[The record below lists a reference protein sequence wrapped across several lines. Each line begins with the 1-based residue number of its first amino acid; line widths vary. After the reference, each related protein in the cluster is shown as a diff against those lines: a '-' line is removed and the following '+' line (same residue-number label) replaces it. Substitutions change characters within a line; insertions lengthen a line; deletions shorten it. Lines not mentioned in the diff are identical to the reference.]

1 MKFVIEPE
9 RFKKFVHASLIF
21 DGGKAMIDNVKA
33 VLTNG
38 QLIVK
43 DLSKQTFAVDSV
55 YDKSFFIE
63 LSGDEGEI
71 LVLHPKMLE
80 FIDDFMGEERITVVT
95 KDGKLI
101 IHNES
106 GKTEAEHP
114 LVAPNESTYPI
125 KMVATNYGILP
136 EPMKEPVFRG
146 YFDTETLAAIKKS
159 PRYLFTCEN
168 NALKVT
174 MSDDTGT
181 SKLTRELVLKGGPE
195 PALTNPFK
203 LNFTEGPLRAMLSNI
218 EGEVWVHFNIS
229 GLEAI
234 VISSKRKDYL
244 RTYILAASAE

>member
-1 MKFVIEPE
+1 MRFVIEPE

-33 VLTNG
+33 VLTNN
-38 QLIVK
+38 QLVVR

-63 LSGDEGEI
+63 LSGEEGEV
-71 LVLHPKMLE
+71 LTLHPKMLE
-80 FIDDFMGEERITVVT
+80 FIDDFMGEERITVQT
-95 KDGKLI
+95 KDGKLFI
-101 IHNES
+101 SSMS

-114 LVAPNESTYPI
+114 LVAPNDSPFPI

-136 EPMKEPVFRG
+136 EPMKAPAFRG
-146 YFDTETLAAIKKS
+146 YFDCETLAAIKKS

-168 NALKVT
+168 NILRVT
-174 MSDDTGT
+174 VSDDTGT
-181 SKLTRELVLKGGPE
+181 SKLTRELTLKSGPE
-195 PALTNPFK
+195 QPITNPFR

-218 EGEVWVHFNIS
+218 EGEVWLHFNVE
-229 GLEAI
+229 GLEAV
-234 VISSKRKDYL
+234 VISSKRKDYQ